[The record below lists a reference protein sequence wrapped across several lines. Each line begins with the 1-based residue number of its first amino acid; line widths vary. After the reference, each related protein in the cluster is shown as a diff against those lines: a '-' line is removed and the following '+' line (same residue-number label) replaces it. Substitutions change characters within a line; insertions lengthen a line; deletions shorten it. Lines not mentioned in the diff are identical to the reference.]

1 MGLDGVVAI
10 KSPPVDTSQCIA
22 PKQEAF
28 CGFCGCPTK
37 LVLPDRFPDGRQNL
51 GFPLKEQHLRL
62 EVCQSKQF
70 RHSRAFLPS
79 LGPELNDVMNL
90 ATPFA
95 GRVKPGKNH
104 SDNAFS
110 DGDQVTDFKSRFI
123 RAAYQGLVRRRFL
136 HSPIVTPIY
145 TKRFDGSVGTF
156 ASCILSYT
164 KNVRSWPA
172 HQ

>member
-1 MGLDGVVAI
+1 
-10 KSPPVDTSQCIA
+10 
-22 PKQEAF
+22 
-28 CGFCGCPTK
+28 
-37 LVLPDRFPDGRQNL
+37 
-51 GFPLKEQHLRL
+51 
-62 EVCQSKQF
+62 
-70 RHSRAFLPS
+70 
-79 LGPELNDVMNL
+79 MNL
-90 ATPFA
+90 ATSFA

-123 RAAYQGLVRRRFL
+123 RAAYQGLVRRRLL

-164 KNVRSWPA
+164 KNVRSHPGRPINKPNLEEYVVAWRHAQVPSGDHRVVGREPQQRKIA
-172 HQ
+172 FS